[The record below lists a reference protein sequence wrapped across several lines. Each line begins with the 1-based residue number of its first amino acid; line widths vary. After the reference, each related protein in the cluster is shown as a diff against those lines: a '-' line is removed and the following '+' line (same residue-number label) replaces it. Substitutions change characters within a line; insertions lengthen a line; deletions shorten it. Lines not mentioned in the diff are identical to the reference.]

1 MRSRGTAI
9 AKVGV
14 YGNFLIFEKNS
25 MSKVLALYH
34 IVFGTAGRCPVLK
47 GINRL
52 ELHRVITSI
61 AAENQSKVM
70 IVNSVDDHLHLL
82 LDLSPRI
89 SLSAFM
95 AALKA
100 KSSAWLRHS
109 SGSTSFSSWCKGY
122 YACTVSPSM
131 VRKTINYIE
140 SQPEHH
146 KRLDFNAEIRAI
158 CEELGFSYH
167 PDDLN

>member
-1 MRSRGTAI
+1 
-9 AKVGV
+9 
-14 YGNFLIFEKNS
+14 

-34 IVFGTAGRCPVLK
+34 IVFGTSSRCPTLK
-47 GINRL
+47 GVNRQN
-52 ELHRVITSI
+52 LHRVITAI
-61 AAENQSKVM
+61 AAENNSNVM
-70 IVNSVDDHLHLL
+70 SVNSVDDHLHILIN
-82 LDLSPRI
+82 LSPTI

-100 KSSAWLRHS
+100 KSSAWIRYN
-109 SGSTSFSSWCKGY
+109 SGSSTFSGWCAGY

-131 VRKTINYIE
+131 VRKTITYIE

-146 KRLDFNAEIRAI
+146 QRLDFNKEIQAI
-158 CEELGFSYH
+158 CEELGFACH

>member
-1 MRSRGTAI
+1 
-9 AKVGV
+9 
-14 YGNFLIFEKNS
+14 

-109 SGSTSFSSWCKGY
+109 SGPTSFSSWCKGY

-146 KRLDFNAEIRAI
+146 KRLDFNAEIRSI